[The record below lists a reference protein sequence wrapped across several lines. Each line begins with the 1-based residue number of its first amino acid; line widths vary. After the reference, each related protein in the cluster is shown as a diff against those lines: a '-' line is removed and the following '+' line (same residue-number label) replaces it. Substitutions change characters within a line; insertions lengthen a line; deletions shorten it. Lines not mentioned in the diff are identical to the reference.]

1 MTIWLTIAVE
11 RHLVASAEDL
21 APLETGGML
30 LGWRDGTHRIVTDVI
45 GPGDRALHGRYAFV
59 PDHGWQKQQLESA
72 FQGSEGD
79 LDYLGDWHTHPGGPA
94 EMSAI
99 DHATLRRIGRKVPG
113 ALTLI
118 AAADRDTCWTM
129 KAWAHRRT
137 GFLRSLAE
145 PRALRTFEKPSG
157 WPGL

>member
-1 MTIWLTIAVE
+1 MTIWLTTAVE
-11 RHLVASAEDL
+11 RLLVTSAEDL
-21 APLETGGML
+21 APFETGGML
-30 LGWRDGTHRIVTDVI
+30 LGWRDERDRIVTDVI
-45 GPGDRALHGRYAFV
+45 GPGDRALHGRHAFV
-59 PDHGWQKQQLESA
+59 PDHRWQKQQLDCTFNRTA
-72 FQGSEGD
+72 GD
-79 LDYLGDWHTHPGGPA
+79 LDYLGDWHTHPGGYA

-118 AAADRDTCWTM
+118 AAGDRDTGWLM
-129 KAWAHRRT
+129 KAWSHRRT

-145 PRALRTFEKPSG
+145 SRELRTFEKPSG